1 VDQKIA
7 GWFSFEPFRKRPAY
21 PHDRGGQ
28 RLRSSR
34 ASPKRVGQ
42 RLLTE
47 AIRCAPAL
55 GLKTLIAGAF
65 AHNEPS
71 LELFKIFGFEPW
83 AHFPRVAELD
93 GVERDLVVL
102 GLRLDERPA
111 PR

>member
-1 VDQKIA
+1 MPA
-7 GWFSFEPFRKRPAY
+7 GSALSLSANGPPTHATAEVSVYVAAEHRRK
-21 PHDRGGQ
+21 G
-28 RLRSSR
+28 
-34 ASPKRVGQ
+34 VGQ
-42 RLLTE
+42 RLLAE

-55 GLKTLIAGAF
+55 GLKVLIAGAF

-102 GLRLDERPA
+102 GLRLDDRPA